1 MAVAALSPW
10 PTPDDTMALD
20 ETRASLSRAVG
31 ITGEDEVLLDR
42 LGSTASYLVERY
54 AAGAPQSIKN
64 ESVIRTCGWLIEQ
77 PSVALRSIAV
87 GDVSRAYA
95 TSSMSALR
103 HSGSMVLL
111 SPWKIRRAGVI

>member
-10 PTPDDTMALD
+10 PTPDDAMALD
-20 ETRASLSRAVG
+20 EARASLSRAVG

-64 ESVIRTCGWLIEQ
+64 ESVIRPCGWLIEQ
-77 PSVALRSIAV
+77 PSAPLRSIAV

-103 HSGSMVLL
+103 HSGSMAFL